1 MSFDGQVDCQ
11 RMLIG
16 PWALTI
22 VGKPSVAA
30 PAVAAA
36 APVKNLRREAVS
48 NFLDCSLLIRS
59 SFGLGKTWIVVAALL
74 FLFPG
79 IFCGKRLARPSCS
92 PPGLWGLRTPKP
104 ANRIPIPTQNQA
116 ASRGLRIVKSATG
129 SLLSPCRRSAPA

>member
-1 MSFDGQVDCQ
+1 MSFTFLAKSSAYSWKMSFDGQVLCQ
-11 RMLIG
+11 RIEIG

-59 SFGLGKTWIVVAALL
+59 SFGLGKTWIAVPALL
-74 FLFPG
+74 SFLVS
-79 IFCGKRLARPSCS
+79 RNL
-92 PPGLWGLRTPKP
+92 LR
-104 ANRIPIPTQNQA
+104 
-116 ASRGLRIVKSATG
+116 
-129 SLLSPCRRSAPA
+129 